1 MKGTWV
7 WSPVQKDST
16 CLGATESMYQNYR
29 SPNALQPMHC
39 NEKPPPRWE
48 AHVLWLEKSPC
59 TTTKTQCSHKE
70 INRTEDKKVSVV
82 EKEMAT
88 HSSVLAWRIPGT
100 GEPGGLP
107 SMGSPR
113 VEHDWSNL
121 AAAAAAAGVFIFY
134 LVYKENSPFL
144 LSLSLCLFILSWLH
158 MLANKQRRFFPLK
171 IWKME
176 KWEGVKHPAKNDKAW
191 SNCLQWPLKHWSL
204 FCQEKNMLYW
214 QSHNSGISTMCILTF
229 SRL

>member
-1 MKGTWV
+1 MVWV
-7 WSPVQKDST
+7 S
-16 CLGATESMYQNYR
+16 G
-29 SPNALQPMHC
+29 LQ
-39 NEKPPPRWE
+39 
-48 AHVLWLEKSPC
+48 LL
-59 TTTKTQCSHKE
+59 TTTLPQWFKHLYFWGCGERNGNPLQCSCLE
-70 INRTEDKKVSVV
+70 N
-82 EKEMAT
+82 
-88 HSSVLAWRIPGT
+88 
-100 GEPGGLP
+100 
-107 SMGSPR
+107 PR
-113 VEHDWSNL
+113 DL